1 MKPTVEK
8 ITNKKSLE
16 EAFKIR
22 ELVFVIEQ
30 EVDAAEEYDEFEETA
45 THFLAL
51 LDSRPVGTARWRF
64 TKNGV
69 KMERFAVLKEARGMG
84 VGQALVAAVLSD
96 VQATPESAG
105 KIKYLH
111 AQLTA
116 MPLYAKFGFEKVGEM
131 FEECNIQHYKME
143 LA

>member
-8 ITNKKSLE
+8 ISDKKSLD

-30 EVDAAEEYDEFEETA
+30 EVDPAEEYDEFEDIS
-45 THFLAL
+45 THFLAK
-51 LDSRPVGTARWRF
+51 LDGKPVGTARWRF

-69 KMERFAVLKEARGMG
+69 KMERFAVLEEARGKG
-84 VGQALVAAVLSD
+84 VGQALVAAVLDD
-96 VQATPESAG
+96 VNSTPESQG
-105 KIKYLH
+105 KTKYLH

-116 MPLYAKFGFEKVGEM
+116 MPLYSKFGFEKVGEM
-131 FEECNIQHYKME
+131 FEECNIQHFKME

>member
-8 ITNKKSLE
+8 ITDKEALE

-22 ELVFVIEQ
+22 RLVFVIEQ
-30 EVDAAEEYDEFEETA
+30 GVDASEEYDEFEEA
-45 THFLAL
+45 STHFLAK
-51 LDSRPVGTARWRF
+51 LDGKSVGTARWRF

-69 KMERFAVLKEARGMG
+69 KMERFAVLKEARGNG

-96 VQATPESAG
+96 VESNP
-105 KIKYLH
+105 KSKEKTKYLN
-111 AQLTA
+111 AQLSA
-116 MPLYAKFGFEKVGEM
+116 IPLYSKFGFVKVGEM
-131 FEECNIQHYKME
+131 FEECNIKHYKME